1 MVWLFS
7 RYSYKL
13 FLVKRF
19 LHKFIKIMDHLTDSR
34 KRAFTG
40 LLVGA
45 LAVATAFGVYQAYRS
60 STIADE
66 RDKFTIQTD
75 SLMTVKKNLEEEI
88 GGLTKDLNDER
99 DENAELVNKTEYING
114 LLAQKEKVLARLNKE
129 ANSLR
134 SQNKSRDE
142 QITIL
147 NNQIIALND
156 VKALMERNLTDLQAN
171 NATLVSENTEWK
183 VKYDELRAQSDELN
197 AHIAS
202 LNKKVDDI
210 IYDSPADNFKV
221 EVLKPNSKVTAKAK
235 KAHTLK
241 VSFVVPEMVKTST
254 EDKQLLYLT
263 ILDNKNV
270 PVNGAEKEVSI
281 MKGEKLMPIA
291 VHATQTVDFSKNP
304 QNTTFMFDVKEKM
317 KPGTYKAAVY
327 SNNDYLGTVE
337 FKVRNSFL
345 FF

>member
-1 MVWLFS
+1 MEQ
-7 RYSYKL
+7 
-13 FLVKRF
+13 
-19 LHKFIKIMDHLTDSR
+19 LTDSR

-40 LLVGA
+40 ILVGG
-45 LAVATAFGVYQAYRS
+45 LAVATAFGIYQAYRS
-60 STIADE
+60 SEISDE
-66 RDKFTIQTD
+66 RDRFTIQSD

-88 GGLTKDLNDER
+88 NGLTKDLSDER

-114 LLAQKEKVLARLNKE
+114 LLAEKEKVLTKLNRE
-129 ANSLR
+129 AKSLK
-134 SQNKSRDE
+134 SQNKSKDE
-142 QITIL
+142 QMAIL

-156 VKALMERNLTDLQAN
+156 VKALMERNLTDLQSN
-171 NATLVSENTEWK
+171 NANLISENTEWK
-183 VKYDELRAQSDELN
+183 AKYDELRTQSDELN
-197 AHIAS
+197 KQIAS

-235 KAHTLK
+235 KANTLK

-254 EDKQLLYLT
+254 ENLQTLYLS

-270 PVNGAEKEVSI
+270 PIKGAEKEVSI
-281 MKGEKLMPIA
+281 MRGEKLMPVA
-291 VHATQTVDFSKNP
+291 VHATQTVDYSKNP
-304 QNTTFMFDVKEKM
+304 QSTTFMFDVKQKLE
-317 KPGTYKAAVY
+317 PGTYKATVY
-327 SNNDYLGTVE
+327 SNSDYLGTVE

>member
-1 MVWLFS
+1 MEQ
-7 RYSYKL
+7 
-13 FLVKRF
+13 
-19 LHKFIKIMDHLTDSR
+19 LTDSR
-34 KRAFTG
+34 KRAFTAV
-40 LLVGA
+40 LVGA
-45 LAVATAFGVYQAYRS
+45 LAVATTFGIYQAYRS
-60 STIADE
+60 SEISNE
-66 RDKFTIQTD
+66 RDRFTIQSD

-114 LLAQKEKVLARLNKE
+114 LLAEKEKVLSRLNRE
-129 ANSLR
+129 AKNLR
-134 SQNKSRDE
+134 SQNKSKDE
-142 QITIL
+142 QMTIL

-156 VKALMERNLTDLQAN
+156 VKILMERNLSDLQAN
-171 NATLVSENTEWK
+171 NANLVSENTEWK
-183 VKYDELRAQSDELN
+183 AKYDELRTQSDELN
-197 AHIAS
+197 THIAS
-202 LNKKVDDI
+202 LNKRIDGI

-235 KAHTLK
+235 KAHALK

-254 EDKQLLYLT
+254 KSIQKLYLT
-263 ILDNKNV
+263 ILDDKNA
-270 PVNGAEKEVSI
+270 PVKGAEKEVSI

-291 VHATQTVDFSKNP
+291 VHATQTVDFSRNP
-304 QNTTFMFDVKEKM
+304 QNTTFMFDVKERLE
-317 KPGTYKAAVY
+317 PGTYKASVY